1 MIQLFWE
8 PISNKQRIIDWSDAS
23 GYFQMLDGALR
34 EVRFSWPEDSADSTI
49 SAGGDIREMQPIGES
64 VLETN
69 QVCYINGNFP

>member
-1 MIQLFWE
+1 
-8 PISNKQRIIDWSDAS
+8 
-23 GYFQMLDGALR
+23 MLDGALR